1 MFEWSSMVSV
11 AMYVLQAW
19 GMYTIAKR
27 RGIRHAWLAW
37 VPFGSAWILGCISDD
52 FKTRRT
58 GKKHGLRIA
67 MLVLSVAMA
76 VLTVAVMV
84 TCFSMFL
91 NIMTFDEVVEFGTA
105 VSGYSNDLY
114 APSEDELAEQMEALL
129 NERLTEQKIE
139 AVLSNAMTC
148 LLVSFAL
155 MGVAIAMVVIEC
167 ICMYN
172 LFESCD
178 PETKLV
184 FFLVG
189 LFLGIWGVFVFIVR
203 NKDLGLPQATRLP
216 PPQEPWQ

>member
-1 MFEWSSMVSV
+1 MFEWSSMVSI

-37 VPFGSAWILGCISDD
+37 IPFGSAWILGCISDD

-67 MLVLSVAMA
+67 ILVLSVAMV
-76 VLTVAVMV
+76 VLTVAVV
-84 TCFSMFL
+84 ATSFSMLF
-91 NIMTFDEVVEFGTA
+91 NVMTFDEVVEFGTA

-114 APSEDELAEQMEALL
+114 APSEEELAEQMDTLL
-129 NERLTEQKIE
+129 NERLTDQKME
-139 AVLSNAMTC
+139 AVLSSAMTC
-148 LLVSFAL
+148 LLVSFVL
-155 MGVAIAMVVIEC
+155 MGVAIATVVIEC

-184 FFLVG
+184 FFLIG

-203 NKDLGLPQATRLP
+203 NKDLGLPQATQLP